1 MPSET
6 NTQNWS
12 LHRVGD
18 TFSSGSGLL
27 RGINRAK
34 AGSLK
39 LVRSRK
45 GIGYACISVSM
56 EVPDAE
62 DTGCCIGVER
72 GQNV

>member
-1 MPSET
+1 VPLDVHAASQHEC
-6 NTQNWS
+6 
-12 LHRVGD
+12 LVA
-18 TFSSGSGLL
+18 LL
-27 RGINRAK
+27 AGRAK

-62 DTGCCIGVER
+62 DTGLTRAVLPA
-72 GQNV
+72 